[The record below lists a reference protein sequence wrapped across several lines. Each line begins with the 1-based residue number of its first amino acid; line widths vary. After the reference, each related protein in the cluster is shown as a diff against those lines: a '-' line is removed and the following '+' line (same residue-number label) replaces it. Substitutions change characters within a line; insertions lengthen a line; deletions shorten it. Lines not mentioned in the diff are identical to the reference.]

1 MMPVSPLI
9 SKISKV
15 STFVD
20 PLIVTLFD
28 LPSISPKMYP
38 TETSWA
44 EKQEEARIARERK
57 RYEASI
63 NEVTTELESMRTKV
77 AELLEENNRLPESER
92 MDGKFKNWYIVPNG
106 KLRQGCLLR
115 NQCML
120 TLGVVNH
127 SIVEK

>member
-44 EKQEEARIARERK
+44 EKQEEARIGK
-57 RYEASI
+57 
-63 NEVTTELESMRTKV
+63 TTS
-77 AELLEENNRLPESER
+77 S
-92 MDGKFKNWYIVPNG
+92 KFHHQMV
-106 KLRQGCLLR
+106 LA
-115 NQCML
+115 
-120 TLGVVNH
+120 
-127 SIVEK
+127 

>member
-1 MMPVSPLI
+1 MFRFFEEIYLPASVLKKAHKIFSKSDSKFILLLFQPRSTTPRASQSLMMPVSPLI

-44 EKQEEARIARERK
+44 EKQEEARIGK
-57 RYEASI
+57 
-63 NEVTTELESMRTKV
+63 
-77 AELLEENNRLPESER
+77 EN
-92 MDGKFKNWYIVPNG
+92 Y
-106 KLRQGCLLR
+106 
-115 NQCML
+115 
-120 TLGVVNH
+120 
-127 SIVEK
+127 

>member
-44 EKQEEARIARERK
+44 EKQEEARIGK
-57 RYEASI
+57 
-63 NEVTTELESMRTKV
+63 
-77 AELLEENNRLPESER
+77 EN
-92 MDGKFKNWYIVPNG
+92 Y
-106 KLRQGCLLR
+106 
-115 NQCML
+115 
-120 TLGVVNH
+120 
-127 SIVEK
+127 